1 MRLASFSRAET
12 AGFGIV
18 DDGSIRPVPVE
29 RYADLQQM
37 IAAGRCAEA
46 ATLAVDPI
54 PLGDVRLEPPIPG
67 PGKIICIGM
76 NYVAH
81 IAEMGRRRPAFPTL
95 FTRFPDSLVGHDQ
108 PIVRPA
114 ASERYDFEGELAVVI
129 GRQARH
135 VQADRAFEHVA
146 GYSCFLDATL
156 RDYQRHTSQFTAGKN
171 FYRSGAFGPWMVTGD
186 EIAAP
191 GRLRLETRVNGC
203 VMQSGRVDDL
213 CFGIGALIEYLSA
226 IFPLNPGDV
235 IATGTPGG
243 VGAARD
249 PQVWLRPGDVV
260 EVEID
265 RIGVLRNE
273 VVDEAA

>member
-1 MRLASFSRAET
+1 MRFASFTRAET
-12 AGFGIV
+12 SGFGIV
-18 DDGSIRPVPVE
+18 EDGHIRPVPVDHFP
-29 RYADLQQM
+29 DLQQM
-37 IAAGRCAEA
+37 IAAGACAEA
-46 ATLAVDPI
+46 ATLAVEPVSI
-54 PLGDVRLEPPIPG
+54 ADVRLAPPIPR
-67 PGKIICIGM
+67 PGKIVCIGM
-76 NYVAH
+76 NYVEH
-81 IAEMGRRRPAFPTL
+81 IAEMGRKRPAFPTL
-95 FTRFPDSLVGHDQ
+95 FTRFPDSLVGHDR

-129 GRQARH
+129 GRRARH
-135 VQADRAFEHVA
+135 VKADRALEHVA

-171 FYRSGAFGPWMVTGD
+171 FYRSGAFGPWLVTSD
-186 EIAAP
+186 EIVDP
-191 GRLRLETRVNGC
+191 GPLHLETRINGRI
-203 VMQSGRVDDL
+203 MQSGRINDL

-226 IFPLNPGDV
+226 IFPLDPGDV

-249 PQVWLRPGDVV
+249 PQVWLCPGDLV

-273 VVDEAA
+273 VIDEPA

>member
-1 MRLASFSRAET
+1 MRFASFTRAET

-18 DDGSIRPVPVE
+18 EDGYIRTVPADH
-29 RYADLQQM
+29 YADLQQM
-37 IAAGRCAEA
+37 IAAGACAEA
-46 ATLAVDPI
+46 ATLAVDPVS
-54 PLGDVRLEPPIPG
+54 LVDVRLAPPIPR
-67 PGKIICIGM
+67 PGKIVCIGM

-81 IAEMGRRRPAFPTL
+81 IAEMGRKRPAFPTL
-95 FTRFPDSLVGHDQ
+95 FTRFPDSLVGHDW
-108 PIVRPA
+108 PIMRPA

-129 GRQARH
+129 GRRARH
-135 VQADRAFEHVA
+135 VTADRALEHVA

-171 FYRSGAFGPWMVTGD
+171 FYRSGAFGPWLVTSD
-186 EIAAP
+186 EIADP
-191 GRLRLETRVNGC
+191 GPLHLETRINGR
-203 VMQSGRVDDL
+203 VMQSGRIDDL

-226 IFPLNPGDV
+226 IFPLDPGDV

-249 PQVWLRPGDVV
+249 PQVWLCPGDVV

-273 VVDEAA
+273 VIDEPA